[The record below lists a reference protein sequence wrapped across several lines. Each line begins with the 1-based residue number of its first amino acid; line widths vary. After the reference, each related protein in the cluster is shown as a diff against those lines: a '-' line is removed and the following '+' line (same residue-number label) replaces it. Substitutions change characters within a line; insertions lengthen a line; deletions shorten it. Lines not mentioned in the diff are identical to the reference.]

1 MMENTFELPLNGM
14 AAGRTSV
21 HWHAGKEFFESFEN
35 TEILDADLSVEVL
48 VEKSGR
54 CINVDCTLEGS
65 VTTLCDRCL
74 EQLQLPVSETVLL
87 SVKFGEEPADGA
99 SDRMEGDREV
109 VYLDASDAV
118 LDMAQVIY
126 DYTCLA
132 LPLHK
137 VHPDG
142 ECNAETVRYL
152 GRQPESSPQSDGES
166 SQNPF
171 SALKGLFDGNK

>member
-1 MMENTFELPLNGM
+1 MTENAYELPLNGIP
-14 AAGRTSV
+14 
-21 HWHAGKEFFESFEN
+21 AGKSNYSWRADKKFFEKYEN
-35 TEILDADLSVEVL
+35 TEILDADLSIEIT

-54 CINVDCTLEGS
+54 YIGVDCHLEGS

-87 SVKFGEEPADGA
+87 SVKFGSEPETGE
-99 SDRMEGDREV
+99 SDLMEGDREI

-118 LDMAQVIY
+118 LDMAQIIY

-132 LPLHK
+132 LPMHR

-152 GRQPESSPQSDGES
+152 GGQQDGVSSDDTS

-171 SALKGLFDGNK
+171 SSLKGLFE

>member
-1 MMENTFELPLNGM
+1 MMENPYELPLNGIPTGKSKFSWR
-14 AAGRTSV
+14 AD
-21 HWHAGKEFFESFEN
+21 KEFFEKYEN
-35 TEILDADLSVEVL
+35 TEILDADLSIEVT

-54 CINVDCTLEGS
+54 YIGVDCLLDGS

-74 EQLQLPVSETVLL
+74 EQLQLPVSEQVLL
-87 SVKFGEEPADGA
+87 SVKFGSEPGPGE
-99 SDRMEGDREV
+99 SDLMEGDREV

-118 LDMAQVIY
+118 LDMAQIIY

-132 LPLHK
+132 LPMHR

-152 GRQPESSPQSDGES
+152 GRQQDEASSDDASA
-166 SQNPF
+166 QNPF
-171 SALKGLFDGNK
+171 SALKGLLKA

>member
-1 MMENTFELPLNGM
+1 MMEKTYELPLNGM
-14 AAGRTSV
+14 P
-21 HWHAGKEFFESFEN
+21 AGKSEFAWKANKKFFESYGN
-35 TEILDADLSVEVL
+35 NEILDADLSVEVV

-54 CINVDCTLEGS
+54 YIGVDCRLEGS

-74 EQLQLPVSETVLL
+74 EELQLPVSETVLL
-87 SVKFGEEPADGA
+87 SVKFGSEPDAGE
-99 SDRMEGDREV
+99 SDMMEGDREI

-118 LDMAQVIY
+118 LDMAQIIY

-132 LPLHK
+132 LPLHR

-142 ECNAETVRYL
+142 ECNADTVRYL
-152 GRQPESSPQSDGES
+152 GRQPDGAPSDDAS

-171 SALKGLFDGNK
+171 SALKGLF

>member
-1 MMENTFELPLNGM
+1 MDNAYGLPLNGIP
-14 AAGRTSV
+14 
-21 HWHAGKEFFESFEN
+21 AGKSEYAWKADKKFFESYGN
-35 TEILDADLSVEVL
+35 AEILDADLSAEVV

-54 CINVDCTLEGS
+54 YIGVDCHLEGS

-74 EQLQLPVSETVLL
+74 EPLQLPVSETVLL
-87 SVKFGEEPADGA
+87 SVKFGSEPEPGE
-99 SDRMEGDREV
+99 SDWMEGDREI

-132 LPLHK
+132 LPLHR

-152 GRQPESSPQSDGES
+152 GRQQDEAPSDDAS
-166 SQNPF
+166 AQNPF
-171 SALKGLFDGNK
+171 SALKGLFNEKE

>member
-1 MMENTFELPLNGM
+1 MMENPYELPLNGM
-14 AAGRTSV
+14 AAGRTTV
-21 HWHAGKEFFESFEN
+21 RWHAGKEFFESYEN
-35 TEILDADLSVEVL
+35 TEILDADLSIEVV

-54 CINVDCTLEGS
+54 FIGVDCHLEGS

-74 EQLQLPVSETVLL
+74 EPLQLPVSEAILL
-87 SVKFGEEPADGA
+87 SVKFGSEPSDGA
-99 SDRMEGDREV
+99 SDGMEGNREI

-132 LPLHK
+132 LPLHR

-142 ECNAETVRYL
+142 ECNPETVRFL
-152 GRQPESSPQSDGES
+152 GAQPESPSPQSDSEP
-166 SQNPF
+166 SQSPF
-171 SALKGLFDGNK
+171 AALKDLF

>member
-1 MMENTFELPLNGM
+1 MMENLYELPLNGM
-14 AAGRTSV
+14 AAGRTTLR
-21 HWHAGKEFFESFEN
+21 WHAGKEFFESYEN
-35 TEILDADLSVEVL
+35 TEILDADLSVEVT

-54 CINVDCTLEGS
+54 FIGVDCNLEGS

-74 EQLQLPVSETVLL
+74 EPLQLPVSEKVLL
-87 SVKFGEEPADGA
+87 SVKFGAEPSEGA
-99 SDRMEGDREV
+99 SDGMEGSREI

-132 LPLHK
+132 LPLHR

-142 ECNAETVRYL
+142 ECNPETVRFL
-152 GRQPESSPQSDGES
+152 GTQPENASPASDGEP
-166 SQNPF
+166 SQSPF
-171 SALKGLFDGNK
+171 AALKDLF